1 MFPISYYVY
10 IWVALGLINYFIKY
24 VNYRADWNRN
34 GNRVFYIAILIGSVL
49 FGPIGLLSTL
59 IQSKGK
65 PIARK
70 KN

>member
-1 MFPISYYVY
+1 MFPVSYYVY
-10 IWVALGLINYFIKY
+10 IWAALGLINYFIKF
-24 VNYRADWNRN
+24 VNYRADWKKK
-34 GNRVFYIAILIGSVL
+34 GSRVFFIAILIGSVL

-65 PIARK
+65 PIMRK